1 MSKGVHEDGLTNE
14 QRSSMEKVAKQLGVS
29 KENLKQFENTIKE
42 VKKQNADATFDLARD
57 GPLKSASILAKQIG
71 LPGFIVK
78 TLERESLKSDIEK
91 FAKLKEQ

>member
-42 VKKQNADATFDLARD
+42 VKKQNADATFDL
-57 GPLKSASILAKQIG
+57 GLFIWFGSI
-71 LPGFIVK
+71 
-78 TLERESLKSDIEK
+78 SK
-91 FAKLKEQ
+91 FSQLFMNSFYLNC